1 MIDALPRIC
10 LVLGKGGVG
19 RSTLSAALGSA
30 LADRGERVL
39 LVEWTIAESIA
50 PWFGSPEADVDPVP
64 IAPRLS
70 AMNFR
75 LDAVLRTYFVD
86 HLKLGLFYRHI
97 VDGPHVR
104 AFIDAAPGL
113 AELMFVGHLWWLT
126 TLAEE
131 EAGLVFDR
139 VVVDAPAT
147 GHGASLLDLPGTMAS
162 LGATGLLATEIGRVT
177 GMLADPAWL
186 GAIVVAL
193 PDELA
198 ASETLELVPRVT
210 RDLGRPPLAAVIN
223 RCVPSLESEAHPAW
237 IERLSERLSPAARDA
252 LEVLTGDLR
261 GRARR
266 AEELSR
272 ALVGQTRHGTFLLD
286 EQLATSGKTSPRDV
300 VRALAEEITTWLPSI
315 EDGGNLRQKGDAR

>member
-1 MIDALPRIC
+1 MIGSLPEII

-19 RSTLSAALGSA
+19 RSTLSASVACA

-39 LVEWTIAESIA
+39 IVEWTIAQAIA
-50 PWFGSPEADVDPVP
+50 PWFGAKEAGVDPIE

-70 AMNFR
+70 VMSYR

-104 AFIDAAPGL
+104 AFIEAAPGI

-126 TLAEE
+126 TLAQQ

-139 VVVDAPAT
+139 VVVDTPAT

-177 GMLADPAWL
+177 AMLADPAKL
-186 GAIVVAL
+186 GALVVAL
-193 PDELA
+193 PDELSA
-198 ASETLELVPRVT
+198 TETLELVPRVT
-210 RDLGRPPLAAVIN
+210 RDLGRPPIAAIVN
-223 RCVPSLESEAHPAW
+223 RCVPSLGEEPRPPWLREVSAQ
-237 IERLSERLSPAARDA
+237 LSPVARDA
-252 LEVLTGDLR
+252 LEVLAGDLR

-266 AEELSR
+266 AGELCR
-272 ALVGQTRHGTFLLD
+272 ALDGATAHGTFLLD
-286 EQLATSGKTSPRDV
+286 EQLATSGATSPREV
-300 VRALAEEITTWLPSI
+300 VRALSAEVAKWLAP
-315 EDGGNLRQKGDAR
+315 QGDPR